1 MDSIQV
7 FFIVLIAI
15 SVIGFKFRLPPFF
28 TLVGGALTFGLL
40 YGTDPD
46 TVFQQV
52 ARGCASVFN
61 SLGIPILAGS
71 VIAKY
76 LAEQGLIQQIVSDL
90 RTLLKRPTSLSGI
103 AGYLIGIPSSCPIT
117 AFIILA
123 PVLEHFTSDQKRR
136 SLLLYLVAIGSTLGL
151 AYFYPTPIT
160 YPLFDA
166 FAPDYSPLMYNLVAV
181 TLSLSFLGILIW
193 YISRKVRFDDIL
205 KDFPEAK
212 NKDEGSLHLR
222 AWAPFL
228 VIFIC
233 IPIGYLIL
241 NLSHAALL
249 VFIMLAGMITAVLT
263 ARPDI
268 RWSGWVLG
276 AKHGGVVIFDICGAG
291 ALGYVITQSSFP
303 ADASILLASTLP
315 IFLFP
320 FVLSAL
326 IQTAQGSRIV
336 TSFLSAQVLA
346 TTVIPSMLNPLALFL
361 MVIAGASVI
370 CFVTDPYFW
379 LLHRTTGDDVKTVF
393 KRYTVPLALFGFATY
408 LVALLIQFM
417 FPVV

>member
-1 MDSIQV
+1 MNTI
-7 FFIVLIAI
+7 LIFLVVIISI

-28 TLVGGALTFGLL
+28 TLVGGAIAFGLL

-52 ARGCASVFN
+52 AMGSASVFN

-76 LAEQGLIQQIVSDL
+76 LSEQGLIKQIVSDM
-90 RTLLKRPTSLSGI
+90 RTVLKKPTTLSGI
-103 AGYLIGIPSSCPIT
+103 AGYLIAIPTTCPIT

-123 PVLEHFTSDQKRR
+123 PVLEFFTSDEKKR
-136 SLLLYLVAIGSTLGL
+136 SMLLYIVAIGSTLGI
-151 AYFYPTPIT
+151 AYFYPTPVT

-166 FAPDYSPLMYNLVAV
+166 FAPDFSPLLYNLVAV
-181 TLSLSFLGILIW
+181 SLSLGFIGILIW
-193 YISRKVRFDDIL
+193 YLGRRIIFADIAFIESDKGRK
-205 KDFPEAK
+205 E
-212 NKDEGSLHLR
+212 EGSLHLR

-228 VIFIC
+228 MIFIC

-241 NLSHAALL
+241 NLTHAGLL
-249 VFIMLAGMITAVLT
+249 QFIMLAGMATAVIT
-263 ARPDI
+263 ARPEI

-276 AKHGGVVIFDICGAG
+276 AKHGGVVIFDVVGAG
-291 ALGYVITQSSFP
+291 ALGYVITQSTFP
-303 ADASILLASTLP
+303 ADASVLLASTLP

-320 FVLSAL
+320 FVLSAM

-346 TTVIPSMLNPLALFL
+346 TTVIPDLLNPLALFL
-361 MVIAGASVI
+361 MIIAGASVV

-393 KRYTVPLALFGFATY
+393 KRYTVPLALFGGATF
-408 LVALLIQFM
+408 LVALLIQFL
-417 FPVV
+417 FPV